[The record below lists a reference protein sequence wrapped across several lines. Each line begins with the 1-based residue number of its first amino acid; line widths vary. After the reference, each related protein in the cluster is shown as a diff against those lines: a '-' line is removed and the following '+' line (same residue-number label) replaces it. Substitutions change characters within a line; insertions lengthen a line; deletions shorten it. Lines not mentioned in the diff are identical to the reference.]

1 MRHPLAKRVA
11 MGDAVENDPVWG
23 RAAEGGE
30 GESDGLARISYR
42 GVGGCSGG
50 AGDARRGEGRER
62 AAGPGDQRGL
72 VCAAGLVPTGW
83 ARALR
88 QLQRGGGVQHLP
100 EHAPVNSM
108 VALTNGWHSRSET
121 TRRTTGGV

>member
-42 GVGGCSGG
+42 AASEAAAEALATRGVGKEGNG
-50 AGDARRGEGRER
+50 RRGQG
-62 AAGPGDQRGL
+62 
-72 VCAAGLVPTGW
+72 
-83 ARALR
+83 
-88 QLQRGGGVQHLP
+88 
-100 EHAPVNSM
+100 
-108 VALTNGWHSRSET
+108 TNVG
-121 TRRTTGGV
+121 